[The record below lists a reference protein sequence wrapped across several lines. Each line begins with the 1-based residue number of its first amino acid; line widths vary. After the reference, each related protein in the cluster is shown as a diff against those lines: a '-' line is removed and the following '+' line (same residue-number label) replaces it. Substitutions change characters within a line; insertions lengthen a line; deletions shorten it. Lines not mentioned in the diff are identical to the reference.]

1 MGSFL
6 AELKRR
12 RVYRVWVRGT
22 PMTQATFFLLLA
34 LFALGATDSTRV
46 STAQEG
52 SDDEQT
58 LWSLENAYFAHLAK
72 EEFEALKNFYHADF
86 IGWPSHSPEPVGVS
100 VARRSLEELLAG
112 IEVLS
117 IQVRPQAAVIR
128 GDVAV
133 THSFVDMQQEDAE
146 GEASWYSYRVT
157 HTWLREGG
165 TWKIL
170 GGMSAP

>member
-1 MGSFL
+1 
-6 AELKRR
+6 
-12 RVYRVWVRGT
+12 
-22 PMTQATFFLLLA
+22 MTQATFFLLLA

-58 LWSLENAYFAHLAK
+58 LWSLENAYFAYMAQK
-72 EEFEALKNFYHADF
+72 DFEALESFYHADF
-86 IGWPSHSPEPVGVS
+86 IGWPSHSPEPVDRS
-100 VARRSLEELLAG
+100 VGRQSLEELFAD

-117 IQVRPQAAVIR
+117 IQVRPLAVVIR

-133 THSFVDMQQEDAE
+133 THCFVDLQQHDSKT
-146 GEASWYSYRVT
+146 EASWNSYRIT
-157 HTWLREGG
+157 HTWLREGV

-170 GGMSAP
+170 GGMSAQ